1 MATDKTQKL
10 NVEKI
15 GELREKIE
23 LQLQSSITEDGT
35 VDLLKLRENNKPL
48 AEIFDIITLS
58 KTWRDDPR
66 KFAKDVARM
75 ISARDS
81 TSDLNFALEKLEG
94 KLGPKKPKKPK

>member
-58 KTWRDDPR
+58 KTWREIGR
-66 KFAKDVARM
+66 AHV
-75 ISARDS
+75 
-81 TSDLNFALEKLEG
+81 
-94 KLGPKKPKKPK
+94 